1 MKNSGIVVIAALL
14 LFSACKEKQADP
26 AVEAQYL
33 IEINNPANIVL
44 EDFIVDVDTIRLELS
59 DASVMHEIKNIH
71 IMGDRYYISTWDHAT
86 VYIFDSRGKYI
97 NKIMDKGNGPTEYIS
112 ITSFEVDRVN
122 TRVVLADNFS
132 RRIFVYDENGN
143 QLNVIQLNFNPIIVL
158 PYEDGFLHVY
168 SGHRVQ
174 FDNPNMENYYI
185 HFLDSRGEF
194 ISSAIKVNTPERI
207 AITSNYITDCLENGD
222 ILFQP
227 VLSDIIYKIEEGKK
241 VTPLYGLVNK
251 SSNHKFL
258 SQKDKETFEYIVRIG
273 DNNKSQPQEKESEG
287 FLLSWGSVKDL
298 NDYVFFAFGYNKK
311 YYLYY
316 SKSLNKSLFIDPKST
331 KADGNLV
338 HIFLGFPRTTNDNK
352 FYISIDPWFI
362 YEIRD
367 KLPEGMIKTFF
378 ENTPEESNPVLIS
391 FSVRF
396 PE

>member
-14 LFSACKEKQADP
+14 LLSACKENQADP
-26 AVEAQYL
+26 VVEAQYL

-44 EDFIVDVDTIRLELS
+44 EDFIVDIDTIRLELS
-59 DASVMHEIKNIH
+59 DASIMHEIKNIH

-97 NKIMDKGNGPTEYIS
+97 NKIMDKGNGPMEYIS

-122 TRVVLADNFS
+122 KRVILADNFS

-143 QLNVIQLNFNPIIVL
+143 QLNVIQLDFNPIIIL

-168 SGHRVQ
+168 SGPRNEY
-174 FDNPNMENYYI
+174 DNPEMENYNI
-185 HFLDSRGEF
+185 HFLDAQGKF
-194 ISSAIKVNTPERI
+194 VSSAIEVSTPERI
-207 AITSNYITDCLENGD
+207 DIGSSFKTDCLENGE

-227 VLSDIIYKIEEGKK
+227 VLSNIIYKIESGKK
-241 VTPLYGLVNK
+241 VTPLYGFVNN
-251 SSNHKFL
+251 SSKHKFL
-258 SQKDKETFEYIVRIG
+258 SQREKETFEYIVGIG
-273 DNNKSQPQEKESEG
+273 DENMPREKESEG
-287 FLLSWGSVKDL
+287 FLLNWGVVSDL
-298 NDYVFFAFGYNKK
+298 TDYVFSAFGYDKR

>member
-316 SKSLNKSLFIDPKST
+316 SKSLDKSIFIDVERVKGDKNLIDMFFSSPKSIH
-331 KADGNLV
+331 GN
-338 HIFLGFPRTTNDNK
+338 R
-352 FYISIDPWFI
+352 FYISPHPLLIDQVK
-362 YEIRD
+362 D
-367 KLPEGMIKTFF
+367 QLPDGILKTFF
-378 ENTPEESNPVLIS
+378 ENTHDDLNSVLIS
-391 FSVRF
+391 FSIKF

>member
-1 MKNSGIVVIAALL
+1 M
-14 LFSACKEKQADP
+14 
-26 AVEAQYL
+26 
-33 IEINNPANIVL
+33 
-44 EDFIVDVDTIRLELS
+44 
-59 DASVMHEIKNIH
+59 
-71 IMGDRYYISTWDHAT
+71 
-86 VYIFDSRGKYI
+86 
-97 NKIMDKGNGPTEYIS
+97 
-112 ITSFEVDRVN
+112 
-122 TRVVLADNFS
+122 
-132 RRIFVYDENGN
+132 
-143 QLNVIQLNFNPIIVL
+143 
-158 PYEDGFLHVY
+158 HVY

-316 SKSLNKSLFIDPKST
+316 SKSLDKSIFIDVERVKGDKNLIDMFFSSPKSIH
-331 KADGNLV
+331 GN
-338 HIFLGFPRTTNDNK
+338 R
-352 FYISIDPWFI
+352 FYISPHPLLIDQVK
-362 YEIRD
+362 D
-367 KLPEGMIKTFF
+367 QLPDGILKTFF
-378 ENTPEESNPVLIS
+378 ENTHDDLNSVLIS
-391 FSVRF
+391 FSIKF

>member
-26 AVEAQYL
+26 VLEAQYL
-33 IEINNPANIVL
+33 IEINNPANIEL

-59 DASVMHEIKNIH
+59 DVSVMHEIKNIH

-97 NKIMDKGNGPTEYIS
+97 NKIMDKGNGPSEYIS
-112 ITSFEVDRVN
+112 VTSFEVDRVN
-122 TRVVLADNFS
+122 KRVILADNFS

-143 QLNVIQLNFNPIIVL
+143 QLNVIQLDFGPIIIL
-158 PYEDGFLHVY
+158 PYEDGFINVY
-168 SGHRVQ
+168 SGPRHEYQ
-174 FDNPNMENYYI
+174 NPEMENYNI
-185 HFLDSRGEF
+185 HFLDSQGKF
-194 ISSAIKVNTPERI
+194 ISSAIEIGTPERI
-207 AITSNYITDCLENGD
+207 DIGSRFKTDCLENGE

-241 VTPLYGLVNK
+241 VMPLYGLVNK
-251 SSNHKFL
+251 SSKHKFL

-273 DNNKSQPQEKESEG
+273 DDKKSQPQEKESEG

-316 SKSLNKSLFIDPKST
+316 SKSLDKSIFIDIERVKGDKNLVDMFFSSPKSIH
-331 KADGNLV
+331 GN
-338 HIFLGFPRTTNDNK
+338 R
-352 FYISIDPWFI
+352 FYISPHPLLIDQVK
-362 YEIRD
+362 D
-367 KLPEGMIKTFF
+367 QLPDGILKTFF
-378 ENTPEESNPVLIS
+378 ENTHDDLNPVLIS
-391 FSVRF
+391 FSIKF